1 MGTAGRLT
9 LALVRGGRGR
19 TGAAFAPVSA
29 SAATAVSASVPR
41 TADGTAPRAHRL
53 PGRLSGRLSGR
64 VTARLAARLTGRS
77 SSAPYTRRPGSPLA
91 TRPGP
96 WPSALEDD
104 APAPSLRIQLS
115 ALQALCRQVF
125 GVRLAVIA
133 IGVPFAMTGAPDGA
147 PRYAVLT
154 AAVAGFMGSYAM
166 LRDWERF
173 GPRVLAHPTL
183 LGVDLLLGSVL
194 LLTASPASPLG
205 YVAALTPLLSG
216 LLYGWRGAGVFTGL
230 QIVALLMAYRAWEH
244 RPGAGPSTVLL
255 AGFCVAAGIIGVT
268 LRNLMFRFG
277 AATQALAE
285 ANADLAVRDAVESER
300 ARLAREMHDSVTK
313 TLHGLA
319 LSAEALAAC
328 ADRVDPAT
336 LRTRAEQVAHAAR
349 AAAAESRTLLNDLRG
364 TEPPAPDDPPLADLS
379 AELRGLVAAVRA
391 RSGTD
396 TRVTVLEP
404 HPEASP
410 LAVPRATARETVT
423 IVAEALENA
432 HRHARASRVTV
443 TVGGPRG
450 GHGPTVAV
458 TDDGRGLPWGPVP
471 PEPARLAALRAQG
484 HFGLLGMTERAA
496 ALGAD
501 LRIGLAPGPGGSGTG
516 TTILLTLPPLPV
528 PPPAPP
534 TPTSPSPVPF
544 LLPEADH
551 AL

>member
-1 MGTAGRLT
+1 MGTAGRLAAVLT
-9 LALVRGGRGR
+9 GGGRAGTAGTR
-19 TGAAFAPVSA
+19 AVSA
-29 SAATAVSASVPR
+29 SASGPR
-41 TADGTAPRAHRL
+41 TAYGTAPTPYRL
-53 PGRLSGRLSGR
+53 PGRLGGR
-64 VTARLAARLTGRS
+64 VTARLTSRLTGRS
-77 SSAPYTRRPGSPLA
+77 PSAPYTRRPGSPLA

-133 IGVPFAMTGAPDGA
+133 IGVPFAMTGAPDGP
-147 PRYAVLT
+147 PRYVVLT

-230 QIVALLMAYRAWEH
+230 QVVALLLAYRAWEH
-244 RPGAGPSTVLL
+244 RPGTGPSTVLL

-319 LSAEALAAC
+319 LSAEGLALC

-349 AAAAESRTLLNDLRG
+349 AAAAESRTLLSDLRG
-364 TEPPAPDDPPLADLS
+364 TEPRTPDDPPMVDLP
-379 AELRGLVAAVRA
+379 AELRSLVVAFRA

-396 TRVTVLEP
+396 TRFSVLGP
-404 HPEASP
+404 HTEASP
-410 LAVPRATARETVT
+410 SAVPRVTARETVT

-443 TVGGPRG
+443 TVSGPRDG
-450 GHGPTVAV
+450 QGPTVTV

-496 ALGAD
+496 SLGAD
-501 LRIGLAPGPGGSGTG
+501 LHIGLAPGPAGSSTG
-516 TTILLTLPPLPV
+516 TTILLTLPLLPV
-528 PPPAPP
+528 PPPAPSTPSP
-534 TPTSPSPVPF
+534 TPVPF

-551 AL
+551 AR

>member
-1 MGTAGRLT
+1 MGTTAGRLAAVLT
-9 LALVRGGRGR
+9 GGGRAGTAGTR
-19 TGAAFAPVSA
+19 AVSA
-29 SAATAVSASVPR
+29 SASGPR
-41 TADGTAPRAHRL
+41 TAYGTAPTTHRL
-53 PGRLSGRLSGR
+53 PGRLGGR
-64 VTARLAARLTGRS
+64 VTARLTSRLTGRS
-77 SSAPYTRRPGSPLA
+77 AGAPYTRRPGSPLA

-133 IGVPFAMTGAPDGA
+133 IGVPFAMTGAPDGS
-147 PRYAVLT
+147 PRYVVLT

-230 QIVALLMAYRAWEH
+230 QIVSLLMAYRAWEH
-244 RPGAGPSTVLL
+244 RPGTGPSTVLL

-319 LSAEALAAC
+319 LSAEGLAFC

-349 AAAAESRTLLNDLRG
+349 AAAAESRTLLSDLRG
-364 TEPPAPDDPPLADLS
+364 TEPLTPDHPPMVDLP
-379 AELRGLVAAVRA
+379 AELRCLVAAFRA

-396 TRVTVLEP
+396 TRLTVLEP
-404 HPEASP
+404 QPEASP
-410 LAVPRATARETVT
+410 PAVPRVTARETVT

-443 TVGGPRG
+443 TVSGPRG
-450 GHGPTVAV
+450 GHGPTVTV
-458 TDDGRGLPWGPVP
+458 TDDGRGLPWGSVP
-471 PEPARLAALRAQG
+471 PEPERLAALRAQG

-496 ALGAD
+496 SLGAD
-501 LRIGLAPGPGGSGTG
+501 LRIGLASGPAGSSTG
-516 TTILLTLPPLPV
+516 TTILLTLPPVPA
-528 PPPAPP
+528 PPPAPSTPSP
-534 TPTSPSPVPF
+534 TPVPF

-551 AL
+551 AR

>member
-1 MGTAGRLT
+1 M
-9 LALVRGGRGR
+9 
-19 TGAAFAPVSA
+19 
-29 SAATAVSASVPR
+29 
-41 TADGTAPRAHRL
+41 
-53 PGRLSGRLSGR
+53 
-64 VTARLAARLTGRS
+64 
-77 SSAPYTRRPGSPLA
+77 RPGSPLA

-133 IGVPFAMTGAPDGA
+133 IGVPFAMTGAPDGP
-147 PRYAVLT
+147 PRYVVLT

-244 RPGAGPSTVLL
+244 RPGTGPSTVLL

-319 LSAEALAAC
+319 LSAEGLALC

-349 AAAAESRTLLNDLRG
+349 AAAAESRTLLSDLRG
-364 TEPPAPDDPPLADLS
+364 TEPLTPDDPPMVDLP
-379 AELRGLVAAVRA
+379 AELRSLVAAFRA

-396 TRVTVLEP
+396 TRFTVLEP

-410 LAVPRATARETVT
+410 PSVPRVTARETVT

-432 HRHARASRVTV
+432 HRHAGCLPRHRDGERPAGRPRPDRDRHRRRPGTALGPGAPGTGAARRTTGTRPLRAPRDDGTR
-443 TVGGPRG
+443 GGPRRRPPHRPG
-450 GHGPTVAV
+450 TRSSGQQHRYDDPPDPPAATRTVPSV
-458 TDDGRGLPWGPVP
+458 TGTDPRPLPP
-471 PEPARLAALRAQG
+471 
-484 HFGLLGMTERAA
+484 
-496 ALGAD
+496 
-501 LRIGLAPGPGGSGTG
+501 PGGR
-516 TTILLTLPPLPV
+516 PCPL
-528 PPPAPP
+528 
-534 TPTSPSPVPF
+534 SPSNRH
-544 LLPEADH
+544 LSGWS
-551 AL
+551 